1 MNEIKL
7 NALLRSEKNSK
18 IKKIR
23 ADGFVPA
30 VIYGSEAKTR
40 SLKIKQLDFERV
52 FEQAGESN
60 LIDLTINKE
69 DPVKVIIKDIQKNAI
84 KGGVVHVDF
93 YQVDMSKK
101 ITAEI
106 PFNLIGESRAELELG
121 GTLMKNID
129 SIEVQCLPG
138 DLVDHI
144 DVDLSKLDNFGDAV
158 RVADL
163 ALPSGMAATSE
174 PDEIVVNVIEPRKEE
189 EKPKEEAEEEA
200 ATAEEK
206 EGEEKKEGGEKK
218 EEKGGE
224 KEKGSEKKK

>member
-1 MNEIKL
+1 MTEIKL

-18 IKKIR
+18 TKKIR

-60 LIDLTINKE
+60 LIDLTIGKE

-84 KGGVVHVDF
+84 KGGIIHVDF

-101 ITAEI
+101 IITEI
-106 PFNLIGESRAELELG
+106 PLNLIGESRAEFELG
-121 GTLMKNID
+121 GFLMKNID

-144 DVDLSKLDNFGDAV
+144 DVNLSKLENFGDAV
-158 RVADL
+158 RVVDL
-163 ALPSGMAATSE
+163 VLPSGMAATSE
-174 PDEIVVNVIEPRKEE
+174 PDEVVVSVVEPRKEIEE
-189 EKPKEEAEEEA
+189 EKPKEEAEK
-200 ATAEEK
+200 EEK
-206 EGEEKKEGGEKK
+206 AIETEESKKEAVK
-218 EEKGGE
+218 EEKGGD